1 MTMFARSTSGVIYKR
16 ATRKVAKH
24 AREYSQAS
32 APLTIGI
39 RREDPE
45 RIWERRC
52 PLTPD
57 AVHELV
63 HKDKVRVLVQECDRR
78 IFTMDDFYK
87 VSLPHYRM

>member
-1 MTMFARSTSGVIYKR
+1 MLLRSRMHHAKYSVKR
-16 ATRKVAKH
+16 LSRSYAT
-24 AREYSQAS
+24 

-63 HKDKVRVLVQECDRR
+63 KKENIQVLIQDCDRR
-78 IFTMDDFYK
+78 VFPMAEFVK
-87 VSLPHYRM
+87 VRGGRGV